1 MLATSGQSWRC
12 YGVTSWHP
20 RHRTC
25 DCQRR
30 LGEHLPPLLQ
40 GGISL
45 KVVQAAGG
53 QLPAP
58 RIPVQH
64 RQLGIPAPQSHC
76 SANSGSIGRGLDVQR
91 QWRPGARHRLMAG
104 QGSDGPDAS
113 PGLQRR
119 AGRRQQQ
126 VRPPLPPGNRAPAPR
141 VSLCCTR
148 FTQAPPSPPGPP
160 CRDNDVNLIAR
171 GLIAGG
177 PELPTAVDTNLRWGW
192 LYSAGAFC
200 REKAPH
206 ATPR

>member
-53 QLPAP
+53 QIPAP

-119 AGRRQQQ
+119 AGRRRRAGGAGGSNLN
-126 VRPPLPPGNRAPAPR
+126 VSSSASRCPGALARSTAMLSTTPNRWVLA
-141 VSLCCTR
+141 SSS
-148 FTQAPPSPPGPP
+148 SPPAAATAAVVDAG
-160 CRDNDVNLIAR
+160 DGAAAAVGDDDVTT
-171 GLIAGG
+171 AGR
-177 PELPTAVDTNLRWGW
+177 TA
-192 LYSAGAFC
+192 
-200 REKAPH
+200 
-206 ATPR
+206 